1 MFRCARVLRVDC
13 PLGFRRCW
21 TSRQWHPSDTS
32 AATLDGLIF
41 AQAALVA
48 MWAAFGRTPLP
59 WRAAATVS
67 AVTLATMVTTSTDP
81 ARPREHV
88 AEVAVL
94 LLAQAAV
101 IAGSLA
107 IVRNSLGGPS
117 RFELKEWVARLPAD
131 NGEARRRQFS
141 LRAVFAWMTGI
152 IIFLSAIRCVIPPET
167 AVPHLSRL
175 TRAEILPLTGTLG
188 LAAAALWTML
198 GVHWRMARVTAT
210 AIALA
215 AAFAT
220 AHAGL
225 GRIEPALV
233 FCSVQSFCLFGSL
246 GVYRVAGYRFI
257 PRSQPLPGNECMI
270 VTRSVSE
277 YGPR

>member
-1 MFRCARVLRVDC
+1 
-13 PLGFRRCW
+13 
-21 TSRQWHPSDTS
+21 
-32 AATLDGLIF
+32 
-41 AQAALVA
+41 

-152 IIFLSAIRCVIPPET
+152 IIFLTQFDA
-167 AVPHLSRL
+167 
-175 TRAEILPLTGTLG
+175 
-188 LAAAALWTML
+188 
-198 GVHWRMARVTAT
+198 
-210 AIALA
+210 
-215 AAFAT
+215 
-220 AHAGL
+220 
-225 GRIEPALV
+225 
-233 FCSVQSFCLFGSL
+233 
-246 GVYRVAGYRFI
+246 
-257 PRSQPLPGNECMI
+257 
-270 VTRSVSE
+270 
-277 YGPR
+277 